1 MNPNGP
7 RRGPIVWLLP
17 LIVGVVLGG
26 LFFGGSH
33 RGDRFDG
40 PPWRHAESAPVPVQP
55 VQPAQPAQPAQPP
68 AAPQAPDP
76 RFEGRGEHFRG
87 FDQRGGFVR
96 HDHDWGFFPF
106 GGMRLLLPLLL
117 MGAGAWLLFGRR
129 GPRHQH
135 SGPAGWGGPGH
146 WGGPGPHPAQQYGPG
161 PYPAQPGP
169 GPQPAQQA
177 APPPPAGPYT
187 TPPSPPTP
195 PNPNDPPSTGET
207 RIL

>member
-26 LFFGGSH
+26 LFFGGS
-33 RGDRFDG
+33 RGGSRFDG
-40 PPWRHAESAPVPVQP
+40 PPWAHSESVPVAPAQPVQP
-55 VQPAQPAQPAQPP
+55 VQPAQPPQPQV
-68 AAPQAPDP
+68 APQAPGP

-87 FDQRGGFVR
+87 FDQRGGFDR

-129 GPRHQH
+129 GPRHVH
-135 SGPAGWGGPGH
+135 SGPAGWGGPAGPGQ
-146 WGGPGPHPAQQYGPG
+146 WGGPGPQQYGPGPHPAQPG
-161 PYPAQPGP
+161 VA
-169 GPQPAQQA
+169 PQAGQQA
-177 APPPPAGPYT
+177 APPPAGPY
-187 TPPSPPTP
+187 SAPPTP
-195 PNPNDPPSTGET
+195 PVPPTPTDPPSTGET